1 MAGKSRSAG
10 SVHRTEKGKPNLQAD
25 QISEKGSEGKQMG
38 KQTDCLVLRGVGGN
52 YEMQSEQDGRRIFCR
67 ARGALRRDDGIVLVG
82 DRVTVEEDGMGA
94 EVIASV
100 KPRRN
105 RLIRPPLANLD
116 GFLVVAAVR
125 DPAPILD
132 TVDKLLVIL
141 THNRIPAT
149 VVITKADLD
158 GTGAESLAELYRRAG
173 YAAYALSA
181 QTGEGLEA
189 LRAEVSGRLQGGG
202 ILALGGASGV
212 GKSSLLNALYP
223 ALGLD
228 TGALSRKTARGK
240 NTTRACA
247 LFPLDGGYIADTPG
261 FSLLDFLRFD
271 FLSCGDLADAFP
283 EIAARLGGCRYG
295 DCRHIR
301 EEECA
306 IRRAVAAGEIAQ
318 SRYACY
324 CNLYELLRQK
334 ERSANGA
341 SPSARNLV

>member
-1 MAGKSRSAG
+1 M
-10 SVHRTEKGKPNLQAD
+10 
-25 QISEKGSEGKQMG
+25 
-38 KQTDCLVLRGVGGN
+38 
-52 YEMQSEQDGRRIFCR
+52 
-67 ARGALRRDDGIVLVG
+67 
-82 DRVTVEEDGMGA
+82 
-94 EVIASV
+94 
-100 KPRRN
+100 
-105 RLIRPPLANLD
+105 
-116 GFLVVAAVR
+116 
-125 DPAPILD
+125 
-132 TVDKLLVIL
+132 
-141 THNRIPAT
+141 
-149 VVITKADLD
+149 
-158 GTGAESLAELYRRAG
+158 
-173 YAAYALSA
+173 
-181 QTGEGLEA
+181 
-189 LRAEVSGRLQGGG
+189 
-202 ILALGGASGV
+202 